1 MKLHSLAA
9 VLTIGT
15 LPLNSVN
22 LPSTP
27 SIPSVAQALPATASD
42 IIQVSPRTPKL
53 TVKVW
58 SGRITAIDFSL
69 LNQRITS
76 IALADPSRLVYNT
89 DVLLEQ
95 GTASTIYL
103 RQIQLLRFPGATT
116 TSVTN
121 LIVKTNSRNTY
132 VFNVVAAN
140 GKPDYS
146 MIQLSNRA
154 PVYDPAQPLTASTN
168 HTTLTREAIDLD
180 CVEAGIQVAIDRKFA
195 KADDPLFDRV
205 RNFLQQA
212 RSGVP
217 VAIAAEWAIVS
228 PSLIIKLNQ
237 LGIQQH

>member
-1 MKLHSLAA
+1 MKFHSLA
-9 VLTIGT
+9 VVFTIGT
-15 LPLNSVN
+15 LPISPVN
-22 LPSTP
+22 LPP
-27 SIPSVAQALPATASD
+27 NLSIQSVAQAISATASD

-76 IALADPSRLVYNT
+76 IALADPSRLVYST
-89 DVLLEQ
+89 DVPLEQ
-95 GTASTIYL
+95 GSASTIYL
-103 RQIQLLRFPGATT
+103 RQIQPLRFSGATT

-121 LIVKTNSRNTY
+121 LIVKTNAQQTY
-132 VFNVVAAN
+132 VFNVIAAN

-146 MIQLSNRA
+146 VIQLSNRA
-154 PVYDPAQPLTASTN
+154 PIYNPTQPLTTSTSRAA
-168 HTTLTREAIDLD
+168 LTHEAIDLD

-195 KADDPLFDRV
+195 KADDPLFGKV

-212 RSGVP
+212 RWGVP
-217 VAIAAEWAIVS
+217 MAIAAKRAIVS

-237 LGIQQH
+237 LGTQL

>member
-1 MKLHSLAA
+1 M
-9 VLTIGT
+9 
-15 LPLNSVN
+15 LPISSVG
-22 LPSTP
+22 LSSTP
-27 SIPSVAQALPATASD
+27 PISSVAQAISATTSD
-42 IIQVSPRTPKL
+42 IIQVSPRSPSL

-89 DVLLEQ
+89 DVPLEQ

-103 RQIQLLRFPGATT
+103 RQIQPLRFPGATT

-121 LIVKTNSRNTY
+121 LVVKTNSRNTY

-146 MIQLSNRA
+146 VIQLSNRA
-154 PVYDPAQPLTASTN
+154 PVYDPAQLLKPSTN
-168 HTTLTREAIDLD
+168 RAALTHEAIDLD

-217 VAIAAEWAIVS
+217 VAIAAKRAVVS

-237 LGIQQH
+237 LGTQTR

>member
-1 MKLHSLAA
+1 MKFHSLAA

-15 LPLNSVN
+15 LPISPVN
-22 LPSTP
+22 LPP
-27 SIPSVAQALPATASD
+27 NLSIQSVAQAISATASD
-42 IIQVSPRTPKL
+42 IIQVLPRTLKL

-89 DVLLEQ
+89 DVPLEQ

-103 RQIQLLRFPGATT
+103 RQIQPLRFLGATT

-121 LIVKTNSRNTY
+121 LIVKTNAQQTY

-146 MIQLSNRA
+146 VIQLSNRV
-154 PVYDPAQPLTASTN
+154 PIYDVTQPLLASTN
-168 HTTLTREAIDLD
+168 RAALTHQVIDLD
-180 CVEAGIQVAIDRKFA
+180 YVEAGIQVAINRKFA
-195 KADDPLFDRV
+195 KADDPLFGKV
-205 RNFLQQA
+205 RNFLRQA
-212 RSGVP
+212 RWGVP
-217 VAIAAEWAIVS
+217 LAIAAEQASVS

-237 LGIQQH
+237 LGTQTE